1 MLRIGYKQSQGDHT
15 LFIKCSDKGEVTAL
29 LVYVD
34 DIIVTEND
42 VAERESFRKR
52 LAQEFEI
59 KELKKLKYF
68 LGIEVAYSKKD
79 IFVSQWTYVLDF
91 LKETRNLCSKA
102 ASTPIDSNHRIGRIE
117 EGSSVDK
124 GRYQRLVEKLIY
136 LSHTRPDIAYSV
148 SVVNQFMHD
157 PKEEYLQAIYRIL
170 HYLKATSGK
179 GILFQKRGEL
189 TLESYTDADY
199 AGL

>member
-1 MLRIGYKQSQGDHT
+1 M
-15 LFIKCSDKGEVTAL
+15 
-29 LVYVD
+29 YVD

-42 VAERESFRKR
+42 AAERESLKKR

-59 KELKKLKYF
+59 KEFKKLKYF
-68 LGIEVAYSKKD
+68 LGIEVAYLKKD
-79 IFVSQWTYVLDF
+79 IFISQRKYVLDL
-91 LKETRNLCSKA
+91 LKEIRNLCSKA
-102 ASTPIDSNHRIGRIE
+102 VSTPIDYNHRIRRTE

-124 GRYQRLVEKLIY
+124 ERYQKLIGRLIY